1 MEFDTETDPATY
13 FELFGDD
20 AQFLGE

>member
-1 MEFDTETDPATY
+1 MEFDTETDPDTF

-20 AQFLGE
+20 ARFLDE